1 MPRLADPA
9 QPLPADLTRAA
20 AAALDAADPLAGFR
34 DAFDLP
40 PGVIYLDGNSLG
52 PPPRATAA
60 RLADVVGREWGRD
73 LIRSWN
79 LNGWMDAPLRVGG
92 KIAGLIGARPSEV
105 TVADSTTVSLFKL
118 AAGALSL
125 RPGRRVLLTPA
136 DNFPTDLYALQGL
149 AALLP
154 DVAVRVV
161 PPEDLLASIDETTA
175 AVVLTQVHYKTS
187 FRWDLAEVTAAA
199 HAKGA
204 LSLFDLSHSAG
215 ALAIDLAAA
224 RADLAVGCGY
234 KYLNGGPGAPAYVF
248 VAERHQRA
256 IRSPVTGWMGH
267 AAPFDFAAGYTP
279 APDVRALVSG
289 TPGVLG
295 LAALE
300 AAVDL
305 QLRAPPALVEAKGLA
320 LADLFIRLVEAR
332 CAGHG
337 LALLG
342 PREPARRGLHVS
354 FAHADG
360 YALVQALIARGVIGD
375 FRSPDVAR
383 FGFSPLF
390 LGYAEVWDA
399 VEMLR
404 QVLDERAYD
413 RPEFRARAAV
423 T

>member
-1 MPRLADPA
+1 
-9 QPLPADLTRAA
+9 
-20 AAALDAADPLAGFR
+20 
-34 DAFDLP
+34 
-40 PGVIYLDGNSLG
+40 
-52 PPPRATAA
+52 
-60 RLADVVGREWGRD
+60 
-73 LIRSWN
+73 
-79 LNGWMDAPLRVGG
+79 
-92 KIAGLIGARPSEV
+92 V